1 MGELS
6 SVAGAA
12 RDPREGGGLTATD
25 DARRLAERELVRRA
39 QAGDAAAFEDLYR
52 ENVRRVYALSCRMTG
67 NADLAEELTQEVFV
81 RAWRK
86 LASFR
91 GESAF
96 ASWLFP
102 LTVNVVYS
110 EGRTRR
116 RRESRVQ
123 ASDDLA
129 AHGAAAPAETPAE
142 RLDLEKALG
151 RLPAG
156 AREVFVLHDAYGYK
170 HEEIA
175 SMTGI
180 ATGTSKAQ
188 LHRAR
193 RLLRE
198 TLRQ

>member
-6 SVAGAA
+6 SVASAA
-12 RDPREGGGLTATD
+12 RDLREGGDLTAAD

-39 QAGDAAAFEDLYR
+39 QAGDGAAFEILYR

-67 NADLAEELTQEVFV
+67 SADLAEELTQEVFV
-81 RAWRK
+81 RAWRR

-110 EGRTRR
+110 EGRARR
-116 RRESRVQ
+116 RREARVQ
-123 ASDDLA
+123 ASEDLDA
-129 AHGAAAPAETPAE
+129 LGATARAETPAE
-142 RLDLEKALG
+142 RLDLEKALR
-151 RLPAG
+151 RLPEG

-198 TLRQ
+198 ELTR

>member
-6 SVAGAA
+6 SVAGVA
-12 RDPREGGGLTATD
+12 RDPREGSGRTATD
-25 DARRLAERELVRRA
+25 DARRLAERDLVRRA
-39 QAGDAAAFEDLYR
+39 QSGDAAAFEVLYR

-86 LASFR
+86 LSSFR
-91 GESAF
+91 GDSAL
-96 ASWLFP
+96 ASWLYP

-110 EGRTRR
+110 EGRARR
-116 RRESRVQ
+116 RREAREETSE
-123 ASDDLA
+123 DLTA
-129 AHGAAAPAETPAE
+129 LAGSAPAHGPE
-142 RLDLEKALG
+142 RLDLEKALR

-180 ATGTSKAQ
+180 ASGTSKAQ

-198 TLRQ
+198 ELTR